1 MVGIH
6 CGPDHHGHQG
16 PGVILREPWFWG
28 LLVLA
33 GFVIKGI
40 YDIYRR

>member
-1 MVGIH
+1 MIGLLI
-6 CGPDHHGHQG
+6 
-16 PGVILREPWFWG
+16 EPWFWG

-33 GFVIKGI
+33 GLVAKGI

>member
-1 MVGIH
+1 MIGLLI
-6 CGPDHHGHQG
+6 
-16 PGVILREPWFWG
+16 EPWFWG